1 MKNGHYR
8 DSATLI
14 EFANMLEKGIEDGE
28 EWTELKA
35 AKKLNLLRSQQ
46 KGSIHKLHNLSRG
59 EMGIVILLGTFY
71 CISRN

>member
-1 MKNGHYR
+1 MKNAHYR

-14 EFANMLEKGIEDGE
+14 EFASMLEKGIEDGE

-46 KGSIHKLHNLSRG
+46 KGSIHKLHNFSWR
-59 EMGIVILLGTFY
+59 EMGTVILLGTFY

>member
-1 MKNGHYR
+1 MKIAHYR

-46 KGSIHKLHNLSRG
+46 KGSIHKLHNFSWG
-59 EMGIVILLGTFY
+59 EMGTVILLGTFY